1 MTITLY
7 SGPISYFA
15 RKAEIALGEKGL
27 AFERVMVPFSQE
39 RGYAPK
45 HPDVLAAN
53 PKAEVPVLVDGDL
66 TMFDSTLIME
76 YLDEAYPT
84 PPRLLPPDPK
94 DRARCRM
101 LELFG
106 DEILLPAVRPIMHR
120 SVPPADAE
128 TRRKEEEAGRLGE
141 AVLREHYRTL
151 EGRIGG
157 TDYLCGDFT
166 MADIGVFMAVTFSL
180 RLKGPRLDG
189 HPKLVAWHARVARRP
204 AVAKV
209 VADLLTA
216 DRVLSP
222 TLYS

>member
-27 AFERVMVPFSQE
+27 EFERIMVPFSQAK
-39 RGYAPK
+39 GYQPK
-45 HPDVLAAN
+45 HPNVLAAN
-53 PKAEVPVLVDGDL
+53 PKAQVPVLVDGDL
-66 TMFDSTLIME
+66 TMFDSTLIFE
-76 YLDEAYPT
+76 YLEDAYPV
-84 PPRLLPPDPK
+84 PPLLPSEPK

-101 LELFG
+101 LELLG

-120 SVPPADAE
+120 SVPPTDPE
-128 TRRKEEEAGRLGE
+128 TRRKDEEAGRRGE
-141 AVLREHYRTL
+141 LVLLEHYQAL
-151 EGRIGG
+151 EGRIGD
-157 TDYLCGDFT
+157 TDYLCGAYSI
-166 MADIGVFMAVTFSL
+166 ADIGIFMALTFSL

-189 HPKLVAWHARVARRP
+189 HPKLAAWYARVGARP

-209 VADLLTA
+209 KADLLAA